1 MDVYARA
8 PRQRATIVHGSDGD
22 SSTVYGNGAAWL
34 AAPITERPV
43 TVQALTGGDLQA
55 ARVEAEVTFPARLKQ
70 AFPTWRA
77 GLPSTIDDRD
87 VQVVQGSGPGRG
99 MATFYF
105 DKESGLLTRLVRYAD
120 SVVGRIPMQTDYS
133 DYRDVSGV
141 KLPFKWT
148 YHVAGRTVTIEL
160 SELRPNVAISASDL
174 AKPAR
179 TREEVDAAAS
189 GRPPDGRVGKSF
201 R

>member
-55 ARVEAEVTFPARLKQ
+55 ARIEAELTFPARIKQ
-70 AFPTWRA
+70 SFPTWRA

-87 VQVVQGSGPGRG
+87 VQVVQGSGAGTRDGDVLLRQGIGAADASGSLRG
-99 MATFYF
+99 FRRRPHPDA
-105 DKESGLLTRLVRYAD
+105 DRLLGLPR
-120 SVVGRIPMQTDYS
+120 SVGRQ
-133 DYRDVSGV
+133 
-141 KLPFKWT
+141 
-148 YHVAGRTVTIEL
+148 
-160 SELRPNVAISASDL
+160 
-174 AKPAR
+174 
-179 TREEVDAAAS
+179 
-189 GRPPDGRVGKSF
+189 
-201 R
+201 

>member
-1 MDVYARA
+1 M
-8 PRQRATIVHGSDGD
+8 HGSDGD

-55 ARVEAEVTFPARLKQ
+55 ARIEAELTFPARIKQ
-70 AFPTWRA
+70 SFPTWRA

-133 DYRDVSGV
+133 DYRGGRQGV
-141 KLPFKWT
+141 KNCRFKWT
-148 YHVAGRTVTIEL
+148 INVAGR
-160 SELRPNVAISASDL
+160 AIDVRVDGSPGERAG
-174 AKPAR
+174 R
-179 TREEVDAAAS
+179 GVEVREAGAEKVE
-189 GRPPDGRVGKSF
+189 
-201 R
+201 